1 MSIKGAGKE
10 LFVGKQSA
18 NIITFW
24 GDKKQI
30 DYNDLKRVEFS
41 YARIIENG
49 YIKFIRN
56 DNKCIRFEFSRKAN
70 PKIEKFIDLIQES
83 VHEFNII
90 EHHSEELKFHQRW
103 WFSILMMFCCFTP
116 IGLFLMWRNRNFNCK
131 GRIVI
136 TLLMMA
142 MFISGTYQYVKTINA
157 VSNMYNQ
164 VSSSITGGG
173 YTPSIGAES
182 IENETQSQKTEAFTT
197 TLITG
202 HYTVG
207 IDIPVGTY
215 SFYSKS
221 GTGNLYSS
229 DGTLNVIFDHNNES
243 GGSIGLD
250 NFGTEELKNIYLE
263 KNIIVTVTGSQEISA
278 GCDDGL
284 VDSMESRNQGGLK
297 EIEVGYG
304 NFGASDNIPAG
315 TYDVEWVEGTGNII
329 CSSSV
334 DTGINE
340 IMGESSDTEFDKMH
354 IKKFRNLT
362 LNEGDILEIDKI
374 KVKLIPSE

>member
-1 MSIKGAGKE
+1 MSIKGAGQE
-10 LFVGKQSA
+10 LYVGKKTS

-24 GDKKQI
+24 GNRIKI
-30 DYNDLKRVEFS
+30 DYDDLKRIEFS
-41 YARIIENG
+41 YARTLENG
-49 YIKFIRN
+49 YIKFIGN
-56 DNKCIRFEFSRKAN
+56 DNRCIRFEFPRKVN
-70 PKIEKFIDLIQES
+70 PKIQKFIDLMQEN
-83 VHEFNII
+83 VPDLNIVERGFENI
-90 EHHSEELKFHQRW
+90 KFYQRW
-103 WFSILMMFCCFTP
+103 WFSIIMMVCCFTP

-136 TLLMMA
+136 TLLMMVL
-142 MFISGTYQYVKTINA
+142 FISGTYQYVKTIN
-157 VSNMYNQ
+157 VISNMYNQ
-164 VSSSITGGG
+164 GSRAITGGG
-173 YTPSIGAES
+173 YMPNIGPES
-182 IENETQSQKTEAFTT
+182 VEGETQPQKTEAFTT

-215 SFYSKS
+215 SFYIKS

-284 VDSMESRNQGGLK
+284 VDSMESRNQEGLK

-315 TYDVEWVEGTGNII
+315 TYDIEWIEGTGNII
-329 CSSSV
+329 CSSSA

-340 IMGESSDTEFDKMH
+340 IMGESSDSELDRMY
-354 IKKFRNLT
+354 INKFRNLT

-374 KVKLIPSE
+374 KVKLIPSK